1 MCSLRNR
8 PPPPPPREPKTVSQT
23 SNNTTPIPYFSN
35 LSREKVQQAIDAG
48 DAISLYIENLAEAW
62 KPVDIHRILSK
73 GVADVQRLLNAVNRV
88 QVEKGALRANLSKDR
103 MVHKQMKSRKP
114 PASLGSDPRVSGA
127 KSFVGTVRGSGPF
140 NATPG
145 QTEIDAVNTFVPTT
159 ETVQWLGR
167 CAVGVLKNPT
177 SMESVHY
184 IWILDGMR
192 NVEVTDMG
200 GDKVLVCFPTK
211 ENMTHFLQCN
221 HDWVRLRF
229 DSLVPWCV
237 GDRATNR
244 ACWLEVRGLPLMAWA
259 QEFFEIV
266 GSWFGKLIKVHPET
280 VLRKHLGAARLE
292 VLTSNGGVITKVLEV
307 KVMGHT
313 YKIDV
318 TEVDIGNRCSV
329 ADASSDGEDMNS
341 DDQSGKAKAGVDCQ
355 HNHRDGNHAP
365 IPETEADP
373 FNLMPTIAAKFQ
385 TGKSTARV
393 GMDIGGNSCQGDVD
407 PVRVEMGSSPKVS
420 LVLIHNSFS
429 PLNEIDDEPQYP
441 PGFSPRPEQT
451 TPVHHPGT
459 PSSCSPSVSTTCSSN
474 DSQYTKFLEDRLARA
489 ISMARVSTRK
499 KFKRANPKG
508 STMTSQSPHKSAS
521 RWMHVSLPQEQVQ
534 VPASL
539 VSLSQEQ
546 VLAPASL
553 VELSQ
558 EQVQAPASLV
568 EDNSLSQVEAQ
579 TTVALGDALGWD
591 CSEDPTK
598 EVRMARAL
606 VDKEQVEWSL
616 SKADV

>member
-1 MCSLRNR
+1 MRGWVKSPIVLDKKKTCVLSEIGHRRHRRHR
-8 PPPPPPREPKTVSQT
+8 PRGPKPVSQT
-23 SNNTTPIPYFSN
+23 SNNTTPIPYFSKW
-35 LSREKVQQAIDAG
+35 SREKVQQAINAG

-73 GVADVQRLLNAVNRV
+73 YSEVIDVYVPWRRNRVGRRFGFVRYRRVVDVQRLLNAVNRV
-88 QVEKGALRANLSKDR
+88 QVEKGALRANLAKDR

-127 KSFVGTVRGSGPF
+127 KSFVDTVRGSGPF

-167 CAVGVLKNPT
+167 CAVGVLKNLA

-184 IWILDGMR
+184 IWILHGMR

-200 GDKVLVCFPTK
+200 DDKVLVCFPTK
-211 ENMTHFLQCN
+211 ENMTHFLHCN
-221 HDWVRLRF
+221 HDWVLLWF
-229 DSLVPWCV
+229 DSLEPWCM

-266 GSWFGKLIKVHPET
+266 GSWFGKLIKV
-280 VLRKHLGAARLE
+280 
-292 VLTSNGGVITKVLEV
+292 LEV

-318 TEVDIGNRCSV
+318 TVDIGNRCSV
-329 ADASSDGEDMNS
+329 ADTSSDEEDMNS
-341 DDQSGKAKAGVDCQ
+341 DDQSSEAKAGVDCQ

-373 FNLMPTIAAKFQ
+373 FNLMPIIAAKFQ

-393 GMDIGGNSCQGDVD
+393 GMDTGGI
-407 PVRVEMGSSPKVS
+407 PAKEM
-420 LVLIHNSFS
+420 LI
-429 PLNEIDDEPQYP
+429 
-441 PGFSPRPEQT
+441 RPEQT

-459 PSSCSPSVSTTCSSN
+459 PSSCSPSVSTMCSSN
-474 DSQYTKFLEDRLARA
+474 DSQYTKFLEDQLARA

-508 STMTSQSPHKSAS
+508 STMTSQSPHKSVN

-546 VLAPASL
+546 VRAPASL

-598 EVRMARAL
+598 AVRMARAL